1 MQTTVILLEIVEK
14 LGTAGDRVTVA
25 GGYARNFLIPQG
37 LAVEATPGNLRA
49 LTQIKARAAK
59 RHDRVLQE
67 AREKAE
73 RLTSV
78 TLTFPRA
85 AGEQDRL
92 FGSVTAL
99 DIAEGLAKEG
109 VPVDRRR
116 IALPEP
122 IKALGEF
129 RVPVRLHGDVSAEV
143 RVTVVRA

>member
-14 LGTAGDRVTVA
+14 LGKAGDRVTVA

-59 RHDRVLQE
+59 RQDQVLQE
-67 AREKAE
+67 ARGKAE
-73 RLTSV
+73 RVGSV

-85 AGEQDRL
+85 VGEQDRL

-129 RVPVRLHGDVSAEV
+129 RVPVRLHGDVSVEV

>member
-1 MQTTVILLEIVEK
+1 MQTRVILLEVVEK
-14 LGTAGDRVTVA
+14 LGTPGDQVTVA

-49 LTQIKARAAK
+49 LNQIKARAAK
-59 RHDRVLQE
+59 RQDRVLRE

-73 RLTSV
+73 RLTSLV
-78 TLTFPRA
+78 LTFPRA

-92 FGSVTAL
+92 FGSVAAL
-99 DIAEGLAKEG
+99 DIAEALAKEG
-109 VPVDRRR
+109 IPADRKR
-116 IALPEP
+116 ILLAEP

-129 RVPVRLHGDVSAEV
+129 RVPVRLHAEVSAEV

>member
-1 MQTTVILLEIVEK
+1 
-14 LGTAGDRVTVA
+14 
-25 GGYARNFLIPQG
+25 
-37 LAVEATPGNLRA
+37 
-49 LTQIKARAAK
+49 
-59 RHDRVLQE
+59 VLQE

-99 DIAEGLAKEG
+99 DIAEGLAKAG

-122 IKALGEF
+122 IKAPGEF
-129 RVPVRLHGDVSAEV
+129 RVPVRLHGDVSVEV

>member
-1 MQTTVILLEIVEK
+1 MQTTVILIETVEK
-14 LGTAGDRVTVA
+14 LGRPGDQVTVA

-37 LAVEATPGNLRA
+37 LAVEATSGNLRA
-49 LTQIKARAAK
+49 LGQIKARAAK
-59 RHDRVLQE
+59 RQNRVLRE

-73 RLTSV
+73 RLTSLV
-78 TLTFPRA
+78 LTIPRA

-99 DIAEGLAKEG
+99 DIAEALAKEG

-116 IALPEP
+116 ISLAEP

-129 RVPVRLHGDVSAEV
+129 RVPVRLHAEFAAEV